1 MSKPSNILLKTARQL
16 YRWVFPVLVER
27 DAQTETVLRHIYP
40 TIEWQKVRFYKGLP
54 WFIQGSFVGAI
65 VLPATWGRRGIHVY
79 FRNYRP
85 NSFANLMTAVHEGFH
100 VLQYRDLGAGVG
112 FFRGFML
119 YYLSE
124 YLQLFFKNIKN
135 NSRDTANQIAY
146 EKHPMEVPAFAYEA
160 AFTQYAIAQKGII
173 HTDAIPP
180 EFIRNTCDYKPQI
193 NLLYLLMGTSITFI
207 FMLLKPFVELCFLLT
222 AAPIYFLG
230 KLLAIM
236 YL

>member
-1 MSKPSNILLKTARQL
+1 
-16 YRWVFPVLVER
+16 
-27 DAQTETVLRHIYP
+27 
-40 TIEWQKVRFYKGLP
+40 
-54 WFIQGSFVGAI
+54 
-65 VLPATWGRRGIHVY
+65 
-79 FRNYRP
+79 
-85 NSFANLMTAVHEGFH
+85 MTAVHEGFH
-100 VLQYRDLGAGVG
+100 VLQYRDLGVGVG

-146 EKHPMEVPAFAYEA
+146 EKHPMEVPVFAYEA

-180 EFIRNTCDYKPQI
+180 EFIRNTCDYKPKI
-193 NLLYLLMGTSITFI
+193 SLLYLLMGTSITFI
-207 FMLLKPFVELCFLLT
+207 FMLLKPFVELCFLLL